1 MGVIIYTIYFIG
13 IFVTCTAEGIRQFNI
28 IYPIRYGKNHVEL
41 KGIMVGEQDMKVGR
55 YRCIMQIPVI
65 QFIWK
70 GKTYEIADRTSY
82 IHRDYKIGD
91 EVTVCYNPTK
101 DENVAIIKRGK
112 FASET
117 FGAWFVWF
125 IIAIGAFLSDDG
137 CGGQGRKRHSVR
149 TTFKI

>member
-1 MGVIIYTIYFIG
+1 MDVNMATMNVIMATILMTG
-13 IFVTCTAEGIRQFNI
+13 LFVTCTAEGVRQFNI

-41 KGIMVGEQDMKVGR
+41 NGIMVGEQDMKVGR
-55 YRCIMQIPVI
+55 NRSIRKIPVI
-65 QFIWK
+65 QFVWM

-91 EVTVCYNPTK
+91 KVTVCYNPTK

-117 FGAWFVWF
+117 FWVWLWWF
-125 IIAIGAFLSDDG
+125 IVAIGAFFGIML
-137 CGGQGRKRHSVR
+137 
-149 TTFKI
+149 

>member
-1 MGVIIYTIYFIG
+1 MDVNMATMNVIMATILMTG
-13 IFVTCTAEGIRQFNI
+13 LFVTCTAEGVRQFNI

-41 KGIMVGEQDMKVGR
+41 NGIMVGEQDMKVGR
-55 YRCIMQIPVI
+55 NRSIRKIPVI
-65 QFIWK
+65 QFVWM

-91 EVTVCYNPTK
+91 KVPVCYNPTK

-117 FGAWFVWF
+117 FWVWLWWF
-125 IIAIGAFLSDDG
+125 IVAIGAFFGIML
-137 CGGQGRKRHSVR
+137 
-149 TTFKI
+149 